1 MNLSAHPQK
10 ISHGGAYVMIAAF
23 SAVMYAVLLTY
34 PAMTNQLIEAH
45 AMGPDR
51 IGLLFSVEM
60 GILSLATLP
69 AYLWLKRVS
78 LVPIMILL
86 TSIMVLGNVLSSMA
100 TTFGLLAGARGLTAL
115 AAGSMVVVVL
125 AFCRRMANSSRALG
139 IWVTAQ
145 LALAAVILG
154 VYPWTLAKLDLS
166 GVYLAHAVL
175 IALCLLTLPS
185 VRGVSFKARA
195 GQAASKQD
203 TQERFKWIPAIFGLA
218 AILIFYA
225 SLHSVWAL
233 TGLLAAAGGIAEDTT
248 SGILSL
254 ATVAGVASA
263 LLATLIGDTKYRTAL
278 TTLGLGAMTVSV
290 LLFVGA
296 PYAARFAVAAI
307 LFKFAWTFALPFI
320 MSSLADLPRAD
331 HVMNSFNL
339 MNGIGGAIG
348 PALGGILVAR
358 TGSLDLMLVIGAV
371 GLIITI
377 VCTLVLNNPR
387 LRGSTVTR
395 EVEPEPVLT

>member
-1 MNLSAHPQK
+1 MNRSTSPQV
-10 ISHGGAYVMIAAF
+10 ISHRGAYGMIAAF

-34 PAMTNQLIEAH
+34 PAMTDQLIAAHNMEA
-45 AMGPDR
+45 DE

-60 GILSLATLP
+60 GVLSLATIP

-78 LVPIMILL
+78 LVPIMVLL
-86 TSIMVLGNVLSSMA
+86 TALMAFGNILSSIA
-100 TTFGLLAGARGLTAL
+100 PTFGLLATARGLTAL
-115 AAGSMVVVVL
+115 AAGSMVVVIL

-145 LALAAVILG
+145 LAMAAVILG
-154 VYPWTLAKLDLS
+154 IYPWTFARMDLG
-166 GVYLAHAVL
+166 GVYLAHAGI
-175 IALCLLTLPS
+175 IALCLFTLPS
-185 VRGVSFKARA
+185 VRGVSFKDKGA
-195 GQAASKQD
+195 GVVAKQD
-203 TQERFKWIPAIFGLA
+203 IGESFRWIPSIFGLA

-233 TGLLAAAGGIAEDTT
+233 SGLLASAGGISADTT
-248 SGILSL
+248 SLILSV
-254 ATVAGVASA
+254 ATIAGVASA
-263 LLATLIGDTKYRTAL
+263 LLATLIGDTKYRSAL

-290 LLFVGA
+290 LLFIGA
-296 PYAARFAVAAI
+296 PHAARFALAAI

-320 MSSLADLPRAD
+320 MASLADLPRSD

-358 TGSLDLMLVIGAV
+358 TGSLDLMLVLGAIGL
-371 GLIITI
+371 GLTI
-377 VCTLVLNNPR
+377 VCTMVLNNPR
-387 LRGSTVTR
+387 LRKPKTAAV
-395 EVEPEPVLT
+395 VEPEPALV